1 MPLHVSALGGA
12 ALLSVI
18 SGVSFSFSVIVE
30 RIFSTVVWSCSS
42 WHSISNS
49 ISPIFIFT
57 RIGGFVSFSV
67 NFPPCCLLNCASCSC
82 TTFKY
87 FFLKLLAIGESW

>member
-1 MPLHVSALGGA
+1 MPLHVSALGGGA
-12 ALLSVI
+12 ALSVI
-18 SGVSFSFSVIVE
+18 RGVSFSFSVIVDS
-30 RIFSTVVWSCSS
+30 IFSTVAWSCSS

-57 RIGGFVSFSV
+57 RIGGFASFSV
-67 NFPPCCLLNCASCSC
+67 KLFTYCLLNCASCSC

-87 FFLKLLAIGESW
+87 FFLKQLVIGESW